1 MVIKRIKTTKCAKV
15 LFASVTAVALTHAK
29 LFTENVTTT
38 FAKAHAEQ
46 ESQYVNYF
54 KQKFQDQP
62 AVIQL

>member
-1 MVIKRIKTTKCAKV
+1 M
-15 LFASVTAVALTHAK
+15 AVALTHAK

-62 AVIQL
+62 VVNQL